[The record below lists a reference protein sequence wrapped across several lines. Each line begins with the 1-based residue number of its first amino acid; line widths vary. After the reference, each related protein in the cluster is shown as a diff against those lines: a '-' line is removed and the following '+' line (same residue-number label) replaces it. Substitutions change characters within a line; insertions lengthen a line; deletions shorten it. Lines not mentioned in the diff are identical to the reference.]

1 LDPPREHM
9 MSQGSKR
16 ELIAAIRPRYLKANK
31 AGKEQI
37 LNELIAN
44 TGYHRKSAIRVLK
57 HGPKPKGLKKPG
69 RQKIYRGEVVQV
81 LEQIWEIC
89 GRICSKRL
97 QPFLP
102 EIVTILERHHELCL
116 SPQIK
121 SLLLSM
127 SRSTIDRCLKKARF
141 TSPQR
146 GLSTTK
152 PGALLKQAIPIRTF
166 TPWEEERPG
175 FLEIDLVAHC
185 GSSTVGTYLN
195 TLTATDLATGWTEC
209 LALADKTQVVVS
221 QAICQLRLDLPFLLL
236 GLDSDNGSEFINDTL
251 LRYCQSEQI
260 TFTRSRPYK
269 KNDQAH
275 VEQKNW
281 SVVRHTIGYDRLE
294 TPQELALLRSIYAD
308 LRLYINFFQP
318 VLKLIGKERIDGK
331 TIRTYDRATTPYRRV
346 LGLDTLH
353 LDVKARLTAQYVQ
366 LNPVNLRASI
376 DAKVA
381 RLWKI
386 VR

>member
-1 LDPPREHM
+1 M
-9 MSQGSKR
+9 MSQSSKR
-16 ELIAAIRPRYLKANK
+16 ELVAAIRPRYLKANK

-37 LNELIAN
+37 LNEFIAT

-57 HGPKPKGLKKPG
+57 HGPKPRGLKKPG
-69 RQKIYRGEVVQV
+69 REKIYRGEVVQV

-116 SPQIK
+116 SAPIK

-166 TPWEEERPG
+166 TPWEEEHPG

-185 GSSTVGTYLN
+185 GSSVEGTYLN

-209 LALADKTQVVVS
+209 LALANKTQVAVS
-221 QAICQLRLDLPFLLL
+221 QAIGQLRLDLPFPLL
-236 GLDSDNGSEFINDTL
+236 GLDSDNGTEFINDTL

-281 SVVRHTIGYDRLE
+281 SVVRHTIGYDRLD
-294 TPQELALLRSIYAD
+294 TPEELALLRSIYAD

-318 VLKLIGKERIDGK
+318 VLKLVGKERIDGK

-346 LGLDTLH
+346 LALDTLP
-353 LDVKARLTAQYVQ
+353 LDVKARLTAQFVQ
-366 LNPVNLRASI
+366 LNPVTLRASI

-381 RLWKI
+381 LLWKI